1 MATIEA
7 LRQLVIDNTRDPNYK
22 VRPQATVDR
31 AINNAYDTVQQEL
44 EGFIDTT
51 QSSTTITTV
60 AGQQEY
66 DLPAD
71 FNILQTAQYASTA
84 LYYTTKNL
92 IIDNNSST
100 SAWVPAYYYTRWSK
114 LWLYP
119 IPNTANTVTINYTAL
134 LPTISESVDSDN
146 PAVLNFAIACKATA
160 LLFKQ
165 VNKMQEAQVR
175 EAEYQQEIN
184 NARLSLRKDD
194 NITYHLTPN
203 LSWLTPSPLSRNY

>member
-1 MATIEA
+1 MATIQT
-7 LRQLVIDNTRDPNYK
+7 LRQLVIDNTREPNYK

-100 SAWVPAYYYTRWSK
+100 SA
-114 LWLYP
+114 
-119 IPNTANTVTINYTAL
+119 
-134 LPTISESVDSDN
+134 
-146 PAVLNFAIACKATA
+146 
-160 LLFKQ
+160 
-165 VNKMQEAQVR
+165 
-175 EAEYQQEIN
+175 
-184 NARLSLRKDD
+184 
-194 NITYHLTPN
+194 
-203 LSWLTPSPLSRNY
+203 